1 MTTMRQAAVSCRTE
15 PYYDR
20 LGDGL
25 YQSSKPRRTVCPEVC
40 LAVVLNSKLE
50 TLVVNFVGLRL
61 GCICSSYSVSAGGS
75 GDRGKEVEL
84 RERLEE

>member
-1 MTTMRQAAVSCRTE
+1 M
-15 PYYDR
+15 
-20 LGDGL
+20 
-25 YQSSKPRRTVCPEVC
+25 CPEVC